1 MFKVVPDQ
9 LRMSEGWVRCGQC
22 NEVFDANAHLFNDMD
37 AAIAAAPPQAPPVQ
51 DPWVDSLKFATQ
63 KADANAKPSVKPQ
76 TEKKSASEPPLP
88 HTASEP
94 EEVQMDTFL
103 SQSPLELSGNADDK
117 PPRFEQSESKL
128 PLDPADVKLSFMSG
142 GSGIGFWQRPTVRLV
157 LATTSVVLVF
167 MLCMQFL
174 VYERNRLSA
183 ASPQAKQFFSAVCA
197 AMGCKVTPLRQIESV
212 VIDSSSFT
220 KVRGDVY
227 RLSFTLK
234 NSGVLELATPAVE
247 ITLTDLQDQ
256 PVIRR
261 VLQYSEFGSKNE
273 TMAAGSEL
281 SAVLPLS
288 TQVGSTE
295 RIAGYRLLAFYP

>member
-22 NEVFDANAHLFNDMD
+22 NEVFDANANMFNDMD
-37 AAIAAAPPQAPPVQ
+37 SAIAAGTPPAPPVQ
-51 DPWVDSLKFATQ
+51 EPWVDSLKFASQ
-63 KADANAKPSVKPQ
+63 KADASPAAVQSQ
-76 TEKKSASEPPLP
+76 SSAEPPLP
-88 HTASEP
+88 HTPS
-94 EEVQMDTFL
+94 VQDDQQVDSFL

-117 PPRFEQSESKL
+117 APRYEQSEAA
-128 PLDPADVKLSFMSG
+128 PEEQQDGVHLSFMRNARG
-142 GSGIGFWQRPTVRLV
+142 NEFWQRPPVRLA
-157 LATTSVVLVF
+157 LAIASVV
-167 MLCMQFL
+167 MLAVLCLQFL
-174 VYERNRLSA
+174 VHERDHMAA
-183 ASPQAKQFFSAVCA
+183 ASPQAKQFFTAVCSV
-197 AMGCKVTPLRQIESV
+197 MGCKVTPLRQIESV

-234 NSGVLELATPAVE
+234 NSGVVELATPAVE

-256 PVIRR
+256 PVIRK
-261 VLQYSEFGSKNE
+261 VLQYSEFGSKSE

-281 SAVLPLS
+281 SAMLPVS
-288 TQVGSTE
+288 AKIGSTD

>member
-37 AAIAAAPPQAPPVQ
+37 TAIAAGTPPAPPVQ
-51 DPWVDSLKFATQ
+51 EPWVDSLKFSSQ
-63 KADANAKPSVKPQ
+63 KADASPVTVKPQ
-76 TEKKSASEPPLP
+76 PDVAIAAEPPLP
-88 HTASEP
+88 HTPSAPDNDQVDS
-94 EEVQMDTFL
+94 FL
-103 SQSPLELSGNADDK
+103 SQSPLELSGNAEDK
-117 PPRFEQSESKL
+117 PPRYEQSDVDLSENE
-128 PLDPADVKLSFMSG
+128 DGVKLSFMRNG
-142 GSGIGFWQRPTVRLV
+142 GPIGFWQRPPVRLA
-157 LATTSVVLVF
+157 LAISSVV
-167 MLCMQFL
+167 MLALLCLQFL
-174 VYERNRLSA
+174 VHERDRMAA
-183 ASPQAKQFFSAVCA
+183 ASPQAKQFFMTVCSV
-197 AMGCKVTPLRQIESV
+197 MGCKVTPLRQIESV

-234 NSGVLELATPAVE
+234 NSGVVELATPAVE

-256 PVIRR
+256 PVIRK
-261 VLQYSEFGSKNE
+261 VLQYSEFGSKSE

-281 SAVLPLS
+281 SAMLPVS
-288 TQVGSTE
+288 AKIGSAE